1 MPHSKPQNKPNKK
14 NPPNLESYVGFE
26 RGWVNLM
33 ARFLTR
39 FFGSAWF
46 LNMVTIIIIIW
57 VVWNTGWIP
66 FLHPFDHYPFTLL
79 PTVASVAAMLLAIV
93 VLINQ
98 NEQGKMADI
107 RQRIDFE
114 INVRAENEITKTL
127 TMLDIFNARLGIVK
141 DDEELDRMKEKTDI
155 AEIKQ
160 DIEHGIEKE
169 DAGKIP
175 GP

>member
-1 MPHSKPQNKPNKK
+1 MSHSNPQNKPNKK
-14 NPPNLESYVGFE
+14 SSPNLESYVGFE

-46 LNMVTIIIIIW
+46 LNTVTIIILIW
-57 VVWNTGWIP
+57 IVWNADWIP
-66 FLHPFDHYPFTLL
+66 FLHPFDPYPFTLL

-98 NEQGKMADI
+98 NEQGKMADV

-114 INVRAENEITKTL
+114 INVRAENEITKIL
-127 TMLDIFNARLGIVK
+127 TMLDLFNARLGIVK

-175 GP
+175 SP

>member
-1 MPHSKPQNKPNKK
+1 
-14 NPPNLESYVGFE
+14 
-26 RGWVNLM
+26 
-33 ARFLTR
+33 
-39 FFGSAWF
+39 
-46 LNMVTIIIIIW
+46 
-57 VVWNTGWIP
+57 
-66 FLHPFDHYPFTLL
+66 
-79 PTVASVAAMLLAIV
+79 MLLAIV

-98 NEQGKMADI
+98 NEQGKMADV

-114 INVRAENEITKTL
+114 INVRAENEITKIL
-127 TMLDIFNARLGIVK
+127 TMLDLFNARLGIVK

-175 GP
+175 SP

>member
-1 MPHSKPQNKPNKK
+1 
-14 NPPNLESYVGFE
+14 
-26 RGWVNLM
+26 
-33 ARFLTR
+33 
-39 FFGSAWF
+39 
-46 LNMVTIIIIIW
+46 
-57 VVWNTGWIP
+57 
-66 FLHPFDHYPFTLL
+66 
-79 PTVASVAAMLLAIV
+79 
-93 VLINQ
+93 
-98 NEQGKMADI
+98 MADI